1 MESIGFAEQAAQ
13 QDGLHLNAADGL
25 PPIKVDPQRMEQVPG
40 NLVSNALCH
49 TPAGGSITL
58 SGDYFPNGSVGAHM
72 QVVLRVGD
80 IGQGIA
86 PADIAAHF

>member
-58 SGDYFPNGSVGAHM
+58 GGEWFPKGAPGGQA

-80 IGQGIA
+80 TGQGIA